1 MPPAVHLLPGDVAG
15 NCSVLAPVP
24 EPWAAGAVPLCPG
37 RGDRPGYG
45 AVRAVRAGPARTP
58 DVGHVEPASHRDWP
72 TGSQRPFPR
81 TLDRDTD
88 RTRPT
93 PRGEAG
99 SRSQRLSFR
108 LLNSSVWK
116 CGFSTGACALYTRVS
131 VCAHVRYT
139 HTEVYT
145 HASCTHT
152 RMECT
157 CTVPCHVHARCT
169 PCPCTCSPA
178 VHTQYTQS
186 HTCSHVYAQGCV
198 FAFTHRH
205 RSACTLAGC
214 TQKRVRTRGS
224 HAHVWFP
231 SPFVSQCRA
240 KHGQRYFSL

>member
-1 MPPAVHLLPGDVAG
+1 MGGRGRAAVSRARGQARVRR
-15 NCSVLAPVP
+15 
-24 EPWAAGAVPLCPG
+24 CPG
-37 RGDRPGYG
+37 REGWPSAD
-45 AVRAVRAGPARTP
+45 AGRGPR
-58 DVGHVEPASHRDWP
+58 RWP

-152 RMECT
+152 CMECT

-169 PCPCTCSPA
+169 PCPCTCLLRTHGTRSRTRAHTSMRRA
-178 VHTQYTQS
+178 VCSHS
-186 HTCSHVYAQGCV
+186 HTGTEARAYSWV
-198 FAFTHRH
+198 T
-205 RSACTLAGC
+205 
-214 TQKRVRTRGS
+214 RTRL
-224 HAHVWFP
+224 
-231 SPFVSQCRA
+231 VSQPLRVSVPS
-240 KHGQRYFSL
+240 KTRSTVFLIIKN